1 MDYGLAVQVLL
12 HKAERAR
19 RNVSAESH

>member
-19 RNVSAESH
+19 RNVSAESR